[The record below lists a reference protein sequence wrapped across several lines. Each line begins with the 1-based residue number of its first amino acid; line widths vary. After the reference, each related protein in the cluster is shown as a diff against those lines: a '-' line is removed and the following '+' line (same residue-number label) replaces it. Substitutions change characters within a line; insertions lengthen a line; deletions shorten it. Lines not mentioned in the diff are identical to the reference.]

1 MKLTEMSENT
11 IRKFRNRKKATPT
24 SQELS
29 RVNRLIL
36 IIFAVFMVYALVT
49 VLSQRRNIELKT
61 QELESKKNEIAIQE
75 LKSEEID
82 NILNSNEADN
92 AAYIEKSAR
101 ENLDY
106 AYKDERIFINI
117 SGD

>member
-1 MKLTEMSENT
+1 MKLTETSET
-11 IRKFRNRKKATPT
+11 VRKFRSAKKKKADA
-24 SQELS
+24 QYS
-29 RVNRLIL
+29 RRVDVFISVIFVAVLI
-36 IIFAVFMVYALVT
+36 YSLVT
-49 VLSQRRNIELKT
+49 VVSQRREIELKK
-61 QELESKKNEIAIQE
+61 QELENKQNEIAIQE

-82 NILNSNEADN
+82 NILNSNGADN
-92 AAYIEKSAR
+92 TAYIEKSAR

>member
-1 MKLTEMSENT
+1 MGKAV
-11 IRKFRNRKKATPT
+11 RKFGNVKKIK
-24 SQELS
+24 S
-29 RVNRLIL
+29 RESKRIDRFIMIV
-36 IIFAVFMVYALVT
+36 FTVFMVYALIMII
-49 VLSQRRNIELKT
+49 SQNRDIEIKK

-82 NILNSNEADN
+82 DILNSNGADN